1 MGKIPGKVFVSE
13 DLLTIRNLIGRPRR
27 IKVRDSTEEL
37 LIQLK
42 ELGYRIEVLEK
53 NKRESEKSIT
63 PKRKKQI
70 LFLLKNRKMISEDV
84 GRALGI
90 SRTRANEYLKFM
102 EEEGILASEKVGRKK
117 FYMIKEPE
125 AVK

>member
-1 MGKIPGKVFVSE
+1 MGKTPGKVFISE

-102 EEEGILASEKVGRKK
+102 EEEGILTSEKIGRKK